1 MASSPSR
8 RGEIGRST
16 SRIHREYGR
25 PIQSVT
31 TVTATIVAMTVFF
44 VGLFPAEGVALS

>member
-16 SRIHREYGR
+16 SRILREYGR
-25 PIQSVT
+25 PVQSVT

-44 VGLFPAEGVALS
+44 VGLFPAEAVVLS